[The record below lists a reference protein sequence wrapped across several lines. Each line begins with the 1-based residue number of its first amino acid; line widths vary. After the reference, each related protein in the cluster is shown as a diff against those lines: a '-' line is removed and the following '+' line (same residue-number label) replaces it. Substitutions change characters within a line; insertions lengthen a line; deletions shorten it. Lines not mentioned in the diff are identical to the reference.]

1 MNKTVLVLV
10 SVLLISLAAIP
21 AYALDPVCYPS
32 EGFVITSG
40 TAIELDGNM
49 VMDQDYSQE
58 VCCPDGEV
66 LVTAQED
73 CCDPGDVIFQ
83 APINLNGGF
92 AGYRDQNDSRDG
104 MISFRK
110 DFAALGQPDNNNDNV
125 VAIKD
130 VAYETGGPIGYYE
143 ADEAGGVSVWQYS
156 GMNVH
161 YDVADDETVTISAD
175 LFNEKHRHIALGSDL
190 FVTSVS
196 AHTDTGLNLFGNTVS
211 AAHSIGANG
220 EGTVSAD
227 LIVLYAEEDG
237 PNLIAE
243 MDHTEHTMAAGL
255 FEFAKSMEVS
265 FDVEPGAI
273 HPFDEL
279 SPLCPFNFAQ
289 AAEPA
294 LPF

>member
-1 MNKTVLVLV
+1 MNKTAFVLISILFV
-10 SVLLISLAAIP
+10 SLAAMP
-21 AYALDPVCYPS
+21 AHALDPVCYPS

-49 VMDQDYSQE
+49 IMDQDYSQE

-66 LVTAQED
+66 MVTAQED
-73 CCDPGDVIFQ
+73 CCDPGDMVFQ

-92 AGYRDQNDSRDG
+92 AGYVDKNDSRDG

-110 DFAALGQPDNNNDNV
+110 DFAALGQPDNNNENV
-125 VAIKD
+125 VAVKD

-156 GMNVH
+156 GINVH
-161 YDVADDETVTISAD
+161 YDVGDDESVTISAD
-175 LFNEKHRHIALGSDL
+175 PFNEKLRHIALGSDM

-196 AHTDTGLNLFGNTVS
+196 AHTDTGLNLFGNAVS
-211 AAHSIGANG
+211 AAYDIGANG

-227 LIVLYAEEDG
+227 LIVLYREEVG
-237 PNLIAE
+237 PNLIGE
-243 MDHTEHTMAAGL
+243 MDHTEHTMASGL
-255 FEFAKSMEVS
+255 FDFGKSMEVS
-265 FDVEPGAI
+265 FNLEPAAI

-279 SPLCPFNFAQ
+279 SPICPFNFIQ
-289 AAEPA
+289 ADEPA